1 MHLKLSWRGVAYK
14 SPGRPSASVAGGRL
28 PASHEIQDRNA
39 KIGQPL
45 LADAPAAEQSGSL
58 TGKENACYGPNAA
71 ICLETR
77 KFPDSIHHADW
88 PSVRL
93 DPGETYRHV
102 MVHRFTR

>member
-1 MHLKLSWRGVAYK
+1 MHLKLSWRGVAHK

-71 ICLETR
+71 ICLETQ
-77 KFPDSIHHADW
+77 KFPDSIHHAD
-88 PSVRL
+88 
-93 DPGETYRHV
+93 
-102 MVHRFTR
+102 